1 MSEVKKIEQDSTI
14 VKKINSTV
22 DAGFANYDYYKP
34 LEKEEM
40 EKFKLYAVTKDPV
53 IREQLII
60 SNMSLVSW
68 ITRKIMKKYKNYNFD
83 FYELLQYGYEGLIK
97 AVDNFDPSRGN
108 SFSSYAII
116 SIKGN
121 VLMGIYE
128 LIGEK
133 NRDWIAS
140 FLKYKKVIEDEKGIS
155 IENDYE
161 SIEDLVDMMIDHHV
175 IAEKNRIAIIQ
186 RIKLL
191 LSSSLVNE
199 ELFKD
204 ITIDDY
210 LFHEED
216 LDKYVYS
223 EDAKDSGFFESK
235 ESGLSESMAQ
245 YLMLKKDVDAILH
258 TLTPR
263 EEKIIKLRFG
273 FEDGVIHTLK
283 EIGEMFNISKSRVS
297 EIIQKSLKK
306 LRESSQT
313 DKLIE
318 YKDVDFHEIIN
329 QAYGVVNSNNHFP
342 KR

>member
-22 DAGFANYDYYKP
+22 DAGFENYDYYKP

-97 AVDNFDPSRGN
+97 AVDNFEPSRGN

-116 SIKGN
+116 NINGG
-121 VLMGIYE
+121 VLRGIYE

-133 NRDWIAS
+133 KRGWIAS
-140 FLKYKKVIEDEKGIS
+140 FLKYKKVIEDQIGIS
-155 IENDYE
+155 MENDYK
-161 SIEDLVDMMIDHHV
+161 SIEDLVDIMIAHHV
-175 IAEKNRIAIIQ
+175 IANKNRIAIIQ

-191 LSSSLVNE
+191 LSTSLVNDD
-199 ELFKD
+199 LFDK
-204 ITIDDY
+204 
-210 LFHEED
+210 ED
-216 LDKYVYS
+216 LDEYIYN
-223 EDAKDSGFFESK
+223 EDTKDNSFVESK
-235 ESGLSESMAQ
+235 ESGLSESMAE
-245 YLMLKKDVDAILH
+245 YLMIKKDVDTILH

-273 FEDGVIHTLK
+273 FEDGIIHTLK
-283 EIGEMFNISKSRVS
+283 EIGEMFNISRTRTS
-297 EIIQKSLKK
+297 EIIQKALKK
-306 LRESSQT
+306 LRESSQA

-342 KR
+342 KL